1 VGNHSFNGEYA
12 VNKLLL
18 STTLMALLAVPAVA
32 DARKKPKP
40 APPPAPVV
48 RVAPT
53 DPVELYYFQHGDA
66 PIWLRSEATRAAVGR
81 LSAILRRA
89 PIDGFA
95 AGPALAAD
103 VDAALASAVPGNSEA
118 LKAAE
123 VRMSKAWVAYVQ
135 HLRSAPKGMLYGYQ
149 MLAPHSRADQI
160 LLTTAAAPD
169 LAVAL
174 DRMADVNP
182 TYRSLRDAALASG
195 LTVPDA
201 RLQSNLE
208 RARVLPA
215 SGRYILVD
223 AGNAILTMYEN
234 GQEVDRMKVVVGT
247 RETPTP
253 MIASIIHYV
262 TLNPYWNVPP
272 NLIRKTIAPGAI
284 KGGDAYLKRHGYEAM
299 SGWGPDA
306 TVLPAAS
313 VDWKKV
319 LDNPESIRVRQKPG
333 TTNSMGRLK
342 VPFPSGQDIFLHDT
356 PSKDKFAL
364 SARQLS
370 NGCVRLEDAKRLA
383 RWLIGAEPAMSG
395 KDPEQMV
402 QLPKGVPV
410 YLTYL
415 TLEAGADGKLAE
427 RKDVY
432 GWDGRPDLQLAAA
445 TQYVSVA
452 RPAP

>member
-1 VGNHSFNGEYA
+1 
-12 VNKLLL
+12 
-18 STTLMALLAVPAVA
+18 
-32 DARKKPKP
+32 
-40 APPPAPVV
+40 
-48 RVAPT
+48 
-53 DPVELYYFQHGDA
+53 
-66 PIWLRSEATRAAVGR
+66 
-81 LSAILRRA
+81 
-89 PIDGFA
+89 
-95 AGPALAAD
+95 
-103 VDAALASAVPGNSEA
+103 
-118 LKAAE
+118 
-123 VRMSKAWVAYVQ
+123 
-135 HLRSAPKGMLYGYQ
+135 MLYGYA
-149 MLAPHSRADQI
+149 MLSPLSRPDQI

-169 LAVAL
+169 LAAAL
-174 DRMADVNP
+174 DRISDINP

-195 LTVPDA
+195 MTVADA

-208 RARVLPA
+208 RARMLPA
-215 SGRYILVD
+215 SGRYVLVD
-223 AGNAILTMYEN
+223 AGNATLTMYDN
-234 GQEVDRMKVVVGT
+234 GQPVDRMKVVVGT
-247 RETPTP
+247 PETPTP

-284 KGGDAYLKRHGYEAM
+284 KGGDAYLKKHGYEAM

-313 VDWKKV
+313 IDWKKV
-319 LDNPESIRVRQKPG
+319 LADPESMRVRQKPG
-333 TTNSMGRLK
+333 ATNSMGRLK

-356 PSKDKFAL
+356 PAKDKFAL

-383 RWLIGAEPAMSG
+383 RWLMGAEPAMSG
-395 KDPEQMV
+395 NDPEQMV

-427 RKDVY
+427 RSDPY

-445 TQYVSVA
+445 TQYISVA